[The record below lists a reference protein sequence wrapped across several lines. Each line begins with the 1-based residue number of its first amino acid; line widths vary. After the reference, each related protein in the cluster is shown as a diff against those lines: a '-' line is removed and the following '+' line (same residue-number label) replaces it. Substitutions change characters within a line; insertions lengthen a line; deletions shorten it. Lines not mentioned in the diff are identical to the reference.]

1 MLNTFLDSVES
12 QLTRFKQ
19 SKCLILGDTCINT
32 DIGNTDINN
41 NQNYCNL
48 ITL

>member
-1 MLNTFLDSVES
+1 MLNTFLASLES

-19 SKCLILGDTCINT
+19 SKCLILGDMNT

-41 NQNYCNL
+41 NQILL
-48 ITL
+48 INS